1 MNARDRLAPSPRRES
16 GRPLTSGAPLQTFAL
31 QRRCEV
37 DGCGARL
44 SRYNPSA
51 TCSVHRGWKDPS
63 DRATYGG

>member
-1 MNARDRLAPSPRRES
+1 MNARDHLAVGIRRES
-16 GRPLTSGAPLQTFAL
+16 GRSLATGAPLETFDHK
-31 QRRCEV
+31 RRCEA

>member
-1 MNARDRLAPSPRRES
+1 MNARDHLAVGPRRDS
-16 GRPLTSGAPLQTFAL
+16 GRALASGAPLETFDRK
-31 QRRCEV
+31 RRCEA

-51 TCSVHRGWKDPS
+51 TCSLHRGWKDPS